1 MKRKTYVIL
10 LIIGFL
16 LASCSPETVKQMP
29 KEEIEESSTMAVAT
43 ASGSSL
49 EIRFKP
55 VAFAKAYA
63 YSIGDDEIREG
74 ITPGYENGYY
84 TFKADIAGMSEG
96 SVTIYASTEADGEDW
111 KVIAM
116 ANFVTTLK
124 GVPLDAYVSR
134 RNETEAEIR
143 INTNLSP
150 EVVEYRISLDG
161 NVLDSSRY
169 EIDDHVITLNGITA
183 DQTYNVK
190 IQHALSSNSN
200 FDENESAELT
210 IGPYDANISSDM
222 DLNVSTDK
230 KFFEIS
236 NVPSD
241 VTTLDL
247 YKRESANSTKSILI
261 YRNIRVEN
269 GKARIPFSSLN
280 SLESGYFYVHG
291 LDSGSKIHVS
301 NILKYTTPLMLINKT
316 VNYKSIDLEFG
327 FADDIDTASLTF
339 SIAGAAGAGY
349 ETKGST
355 VRITGLDSNT
365 SYEKLRIKPADSEYS
380 LVDSIIIERFSTKS
394 FAGKSYE
401 WVGFFKGETWQTN
414 FSIHVSE
421 AKEGSSYPYY
431 VHFSEDDAVF
441 TDSVNYEKD
450 DISYTEQ
457 RIMPLVDTSVGE
469 PEVSASSPVNT
480 KNVPEN
486 LKAQNSAYL
495 ANSKKWNS
503 MGVTPDSWY
512 VFNGD
517 TNPQKDI
524 VTTQTRSKASIMSDA
539 PTETTFSFMEYED
552 GNDMKPVI
560 KFRNYS
566 DSFFVRLGLYANS
579 NSKEGK
585 IYGDS
590 TGDEYCFYLTE
601 RKGN

>member
-1 MKRKTYVIL
+1 
-10 LIIGFL
+10 
-16 LASCSPETVKQMP
+16 
-29 KEEIEESSTMAVAT
+29 
-43 ASGSSL
+43 
-49 EIRFKP
+49 
-55 VAFAKAYA
+55 
-63 YSIGDDEIREG
+63 
-74 ITPGYENGYY
+74 
-84 TFKADIAGMSEG
+84 
-96 SVTIYASTEADGEDW
+96 
-111 KVIAM
+111 
-116 ANFVTTLK
+116 
-124 GVPLDAYVSR
+124 
-134 RNETEAEIR
+134 
-143 INTNLSP
+143 
-150 EVVEYRISLDG
+150 
-161 NVLDSSRY
+161 
-169 EIDDHVITLNGITA
+169 
-183 DQTYNVK
+183 
-190 IQHALSSNSN
+190 
-200 FDENESAELT
+200 
-210 IGPYDANISSDM
+210 
-222 DLNVSTDK
+222 
-230 KFFEIS
+230 
-236 NVPSD
+236 
-241 VTTLDL
+241 
-247 YKRESANSTKSILI
+247 
-261 YRNIRVEN
+261 
-269 GKARIPFSSLN
+269 
-280 SLESGYFYVHG
+280 
-291 LDSGSKIHVS
+291 
-301 NILKYTTPLMLINKT
+301 MLINKT
-316 VNYKSIDLEFG
+316 VNYKSIDLEFD

-349 ETKGST
+349 EIKGST
-355 VRITGLDSNT
+355 EGITGLDSNT

-380 LVDSIIIERFSTKS
+380 LVDSIIIDRFSTKS

-414 FSIHVSE
+414 FSIHVTE

-441 TDSVNYEKD
+441 SDSVNYEKD
-450 DISYTEQ
+450 DISYTDQ

-480 KNVPEN
+480 KNVPED
-486 LKAQNSAYL
+486 LKTQNSAYL

-517 TNPQKDI
+517 TNQQKDI

-566 DSFFVRLGLYANS
+566 DSFLVRLGLYANS

>member
-1 MKRKTYVIL
+1 MADQDYYEVLGVSRSATEDEIKKAYRRLAMKYHPDRNNGDKSAEEKFKQVGEAYAVL
-10 LIIGFL
+10 SDPQKRAAYDRYGKAGVDPSAAGAGGFGGFGGFGQQGGF
-16 LASCSPETVKQMP
+16 ADFGDIFS
-29 KEEIEESSTMAVAT
+29 EIFGGGGGQRTRRGPQVFRGNDVSY
-43 ASGSSL
+43 SL
-49 EIRFKP
+49 EITLEQAVNGAKTDIRVPVWEECKSCHGTGCKP
-55 VAFAKAYA
+55 GTSKKPCSHCGGSGTININRGFLQVQQTCPYCHGTGEVISDPCPDCQGVGRVRQTKTLEVNIP
-63 YSIGDDEIREG
+63 SG
-74 ITPGYENGYY
+74 I
-84 TFKADIAGMSEG
+84 
-96 SVTIYASTEADGEDW
+96 
-111 KVIAM
+111 
-116 ANFVTTLK
+116 
-124 GVPLDAYVSR
+124 
-134 RNETEAEIR
+134 
-143 INTNLSP
+143 
-150 EVVEYRISLDG
+150 
-161 NVLDSSRY
+161 
-169 EIDDHVITLNGITA
+169 
-183 DQTYNVK
+183 
-190 IQHALSSNSN
+190 
-200 FDENESAELT
+200 
-210 IGPYDANISSDM
+210 
-222 DLNVSTDK
+222 
-230 KFFEIS
+230 
-236 NVPSD
+236 
-241 VTTLDL
+241 TTLDL

-316 VNYKSIDLEFG
+316 VNYKSIDLEFD

-349 ETKGST
+349 EIKGST
-355 VRITGLDSNT
+355 VRITGLDSDT

-380 LVDSIIIERFSTKS
+380 LVDSIIIDRFSTKS

-414 FSIHVSE
+414 FSIHVTE

-441 TDSVNYEKD
+441 SDSVNYEKD
-450 DISYTEQ
+450 DISYTDQ

-480 KNVPEN
+480 KNVPED
-486 LKAQNSAYL
+486 LKTQNSAYL

-517 TNPQKDI
+517 TNQQKDI

-566 DSFFVRLGLYANS
+566 DSFLVRLGLYANS